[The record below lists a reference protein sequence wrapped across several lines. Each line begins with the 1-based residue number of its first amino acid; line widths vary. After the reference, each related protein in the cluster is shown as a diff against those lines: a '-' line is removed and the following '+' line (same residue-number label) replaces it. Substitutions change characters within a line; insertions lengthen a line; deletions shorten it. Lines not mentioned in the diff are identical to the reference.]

1 MRQNYDGLQFAE
13 IKEQISSFCSF
24 SVGHQIIEN
33 SEPQFS
39 RLVVQLHLDRLKQAL
54 TMTIKYGSMPFAGVY
69 DINNAVSLAMKDA
82 TLSCND
88 LLKIADQSYAIR
100 DIKEYSRSAECEKDR
115 IMELVNTLEA
125 METTSS
131 HIVQAISRSGE
142 VNDNAS
148 AELKRLRRQIKQLQG
163 TIASRLAQYMARN
176 SQYLQDD
183 IIAKRNDRS
192 VVLIKNNYKNTVQGL
207 QYGQSSSG
215 QATYVEPAE
224 LIPYNNDLQNAYEA
238 EKREVQKILHGL
250 SQEVKRDGNRY
261 LGNVETLGLL
271 DSIFAKA
278 RWAKEHD
285 AIVGE
290 INDSMDLIIEKGRH
304 PLIDPRKVVAN
315 SYHIVKPIKTIL
327 ITGPN
332 TGGKTVSLKLV
343 GLFTIMHLSGMALPC
358 EYASIPVYDN
368 VFYDIGDNQ
377 SIQDDLSTFSAHIQN
392 LARICEEATD
402 RSLVIL
408 DELGS
413 GTDPVEGQA
422 LASAVLD
429 YFRRRN
435 IYTMATT
442 HYAKLK
448 AYGQQYDDIML
459 SSVEF
464 DQVDL
469 KPTYRYLENTIGQS
483 NALEIATRYG
493 MSRYIVDKAR
503 EFKLAQQTPEDRVM
517 ENLQKQLELVT
528 QQSEALDTRLKEA
541 NELRNQL
548 DEEKAQL
555 AVDKKNIIL
564 EARQQAFDIIEEA
577 REESEDIIEEL
588 KAQKNYDMNEVAK
601 LKHKLSEIAEEAEVE
616 EDEPVDDTPLKTGDY
631 VKITLTNQSGEIISM
646 DKKYATVLCGNTKI
660 KASLGNLVKTARPVK
675 KEQNVRAK
683 VKRTTSFNVECNLIG
698 MRVEEA
704 MGVLDKFLD
713 DALVAN
719 APFVRVV
726 HGMGTGA
733 LRTAVW
739 NKLKKTKFVKK
750 YEFADGNQGGSG
762 ATIVT
767 LKDN

>member
-1 MRQNYDGLQFAE
+1 MKQNYDGLQFRE
-13 IKEQISSFCSF
+13 IKQQISSFCSF
-24 SVGHQIIEN
+24 SVGHQIIEE

-39 RLVVQLHLDRLKQAL
+39 KLPVQLNLNRLKQAL
-54 TMTIKYGSMPFAGVY
+54 QMTIKYGSMPFGGVY
-69 DINNAVSLAMKDA
+69 DVSNAVSLAMKDA
-82 TLSCND
+82 TLSCAD
-88 LLKIADQSYAIR
+88 LLRIADQSYAIR
-100 DIKEYSRSAECEKDR
+100 EIKNYSKGCECEKDH
-115 IMELVNTLEA
+115 IDELVNTLES
-125 METTSS
+125 MEVTAS
-131 HIVQAISRSGE
+131 HITQCISRSNE
-142 VNDNAS
+142 VVDNAS
-148 AELKRLRRQIKQLQG
+148 AELRRLRKQIKQLQVNV
-163 TIASRLAQYMARN
+163 ASRLASFMARN
-176 SQYLQDD
+176 KQYLQDD

-192 VVLIKNNYKNTVQGL
+192 VILVKNNYKNTVQGL
-207 QYGQSSSG
+207 QYGQSSSN

-224 LIPYNNDLQNAYEA
+224 IIPLNNELQNTYEA
-238 EKREVQKILHGL
+238 EKREVQRILHEL
-250 SQEVKRDGNRY
+250 SQEVKKDGNRY

-278 RWAKEHD
+278 RWAKEKD
-285 AIVGE
+285 AVVGD
-290 INDSMDLIIEKGRH
+290 INENMDLIIEKGRH
-304 PLIDPRKVVAN
+304 PLIDPKKVVAN
-315 SYHIVKPIKTIL
+315 SYHIIKPIKTIL

-358 EYASIPVYDN
+358 EHASIPIYDN

-377 SIQDDLSTFSAHIQN
+377 SIQDDLSTFSAHIQT
-392 LARICEEATD
+392 LARICNEATD

-422 LASAVLD
+422 IASAVLD
-429 YFRRRN
+429 YFRRKN

-483 NALEIATRYG
+483 NALEIAARYG
-493 MSRYIVDKAR
+493 FDENILESAR
-503 EFKLAQQTPEDRVM
+503 QFKLAQQSPEDRVM
-517 ENLQKQLELVT
+517 ENLQKQLELVS
-528 QQSEALDTRLKEA
+528 QQSELLEKRLA
-541 NELRNQL
+541 DVNEQQRKLK
-548 DEEKAQL
+548 DENAKLIIDRQ
-555 AVDKKNIIL
+555 NIIA
-564 EARQQAFDIIEEA
+564 EARQEAFEIVEEA
-577 REESEDIIEEL
+577 REESEEIIEEL
-588 KAQKNYDMNEVAK
+588 KAQKNYNLNEVAK
-601 LKHKLSEIAEEAEVE
+601 LKHKLNELVE
-616 EDEPVDDTPLKTGDY
+616 EEEEEVIDDEELKVGDY
-631 VKITLTNQSGEIISM
+631 VRITLTNQVGEIIGM
-646 DKKYATVLCGNTKI
+646 DKKSVTVLCGNTKI
-660 KASLGNLVKTARPVK
+660 KASLGNVVKTSKPVRK
-675 KEQNVRAK
+675 VDTSRAK
-683 VKRTTSFNVECNLIG
+683 VRRTSSFNVECNLIG

-704 MGVLDKFLD
+704 MIVLDKFLD
-713 DALVAN
+713 DALLAN

>member
-1 MRQNYDGLQFAE
+1 M
-13 IKEQISSFCSF
+13 
-24 SVGHQIIEN
+24 
-33 SEPQFS
+33 
-39 RLVVQLHLDRLKQAL
+39 
-54 TMTIKYGSMPFAGVY
+54 
-69 DINNAVSLAMKDA
+69 
-82 TLSCND
+82 
-88 LLKIADQSYAIR
+88 
-100 DIKEYSRSAECEKDR
+100 
-115 IMELVNTLEA
+115 
-125 METTSS
+125 
-131 HIVQAISRSGE
+131 
-142 VNDNAS
+142 
-148 AELKRLRRQIKQLQG
+148 
-163 TIASRLAQYMARN
+163 
-176 SQYLQDD
+176 
-183 IIAKRNDRS
+183 
-192 VVLIKNNYKNTVQGL
+192 
-207 QYGQSSSG
+207 
-215 QATYVEPAE
+215 
-224 LIPYNNDLQNAYEA
+224 
-238 EKREVQKILHGL
+238 
-250 SQEVKRDGNRY
+250 
-261 LGNVETLGLL
+261 L

-493 MSRYIVDKAR
+493 MSKYIVDKAR

-528 QQSEALDTRLKEA
+528 QQSEALDARLKEA
-541 NELRNQL
+541 GELRNQL

-631 VKITLTNQSGEIISM
+631 VKIILTNQSGEIISM

-683 VKRTTSFNVECNLIG
+683 VKRTSSFNVECNLIG

-739 NKLKKTKFVKK
+739 NKLKKTKFVRK